1 MQYRRRKVVLVVAA
15 IAAAVMPFAAQT
27 PAQKRGV
34 AVDSLP
40 IPATIQQAEHEGAI
54 FPRGDTQT
62 PPPPGF
68 DTEKTI
74 GTADRRCV
82 EITERVSTVRG
93 RSGEFV
99 VSGEI
104 GALMVAQEGKVYWT
118 PFHDPA
124 SANATLLVRGARLD
138 HPGITSRFVSTNY
151 AFPATAKGSVIRDH
165 AFYPSSFSLPS
176 PGRWLLVATSGDDWG
191 CFIVNVR

>member
-1 MQYRRRKVVLVVAA
+1 MQYRGRKVVLVIAA
-15 IAAAVMPFAAQT
+15 IAAVMPLAAQT

-34 AVDSLP
+34 AVDSPP
-40 IPATIQQAEHEGAI
+40 IPTTIQQAEHEGAI

-82 EITERVSTVRG
+82 EFTERLSTVRG

-104 GALMVAQEGKVYWT
+104 GALMVAREGKVSWT

-124 SANATLLVRGARLD
+124 SAHATLLVRGSRLD
-138 HPGITSRFVSTNY
+138 HPGITSRFVSANY
-151 AFPATAKGSVIRDH
+151 ALPATANGSVTRDH